1 MPHKDSYLFQVI
13 IDNDLLN
20 GEKYDNIDTDIQKF
34 SESINIETNI
44 ISTNNIKN
52 IEKNSNSGFST
63 GLIIA
68 IIIPSAFVLIGLFAI
83 AIVCGRAKTPPN
95 RKNNLPKKRNDF
107 SSSEINRVANSGN

>member
-1 MPHKDSYLFQVI
+1 MPHKYSNLFQVI

-20 GEKYDNIDTDIQKF
+20 GEKYDNIDIQKF
-34 SESINIETNI
+34 SESVNIETNI
-44 ISTNNIKN
+44 NSANNTKNIK
-52 IEKNSNSGFST
+52 KNSSSGFSA

-95 RKNNLPKKRNDF
+95 RKNNLPNKRNDF